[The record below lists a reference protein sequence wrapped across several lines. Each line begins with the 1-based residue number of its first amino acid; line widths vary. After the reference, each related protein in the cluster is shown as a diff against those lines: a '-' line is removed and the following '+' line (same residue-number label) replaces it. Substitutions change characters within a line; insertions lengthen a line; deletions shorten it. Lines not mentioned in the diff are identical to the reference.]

1 MYTVR
6 DPEREPKCRVKA
18 TFMSGKR
25 KLLGCLALALSGMAA
40 AQDFSLKNGDTVVFY
55 GDSITD
61 QRLYTTFAET
71 YVLTRFPALRVNFVH
86 SGWGGDWVG
95 GGAGGPIDLRLRRDV
110 IAYRPTVMTIMLGM
124 NDGRYRAF
132 DDAIFH
138 EYASGY
144 EKIIRDMK
152 AALPDVRITAIEPSP
167 YDDATRPPTFAGG
180 YNAVLVRYS
189 QFLKDLAG
197 REHLAVAD
205 LNTPVVAMLEK
216 AHAQSAALSE
226 KILPDRVH
234 PGPGGHLIMAEALL
248 KSWNAPALVSDITID
263 AQSRTA
269 AKSENAD
276 VTAVDNTNGLRW
288 QERERALPMPIEW
301 KDDVVALAVRSSDLL
316 AALDQ
321 QRLRVTGLASGN
333 YTLKIDGEAVGAFT
347 AEQLGQ
353 GINLAEYAT
362 PMARQAADVHKLT
375 LEHNAIHF
383 ARWRV
388 VQVPLDGQGFA
399 LTSAE
404 TSLDSLEEQIVAAQ
418 RIAAQPK
425 LHQYEV
431 VRVQ

>member
-1 MYTVR
+1 
-6 DPEREPKCRVKA
+6 
-18 TFMSGKR
+18 MSGKF
-25 KLLGCLALALSGMAA
+25 KILGCLALVLSGMAA

-86 SGWGGDWVG
+86 SGWGGDRVSG
-95 GGAGGPIDLRLRRDV
+95 GGGGPIDVRLRRDV

-132 DDAIFH
+132 DEAIFR
-138 EYASGY
+138 EYSSGY

-152 AALPDVRITAIEPSP
+152 AALPDVRITAIQPSP

-189 QFLKDLAG
+189 QFVKGLAE

-205 LNTPVVAMLEK
+205 LNAPVVAMLEK
-216 AHAQSAALSE
+216 AHAQNAALSE
-226 KILPDRVH
+226 KIIPDRVH
-234 PGPGGHLIMAEALL
+234 PGPGGHVIMAEALL
-248 KSWNAPALVSDITID
+248 KSWNAPALVSDVTID

-269 AKSENAD
+269 TRSENAE

-288 QERERALPMPIEW
+288 QERERALPMPVEW
-301 KDDVVALAVRSSDLL
+301 KDEVVALAVRSSDFL

-333 YTLKIDGEAVGAFT
+333 YTLKIDGETVGAFT
-347 AEQLGQ
+347 AGQLGD

-362 PMARQAADVHKLT
+362 PMAKQAADVHKLT
-375 LEHNAIHF
+375 LQHNSIHF
-383 ARWRV
+383 ARWRM

-399 LTSAE
+399 LASTE
-404 TSLDSLEEQIVAAQ
+404 TSLDSLEDQIVAAQ
-418 RIAAQPK
+418 RVAAQPK
-425 LHQYEV
+425 VHQYEV
-431 VRVQ
+431 VRAQ